1 MKQDLDRTPTQQDLD
16 TISRQLGRPARDV
29 VEIGA
34 RCVCGNPLVATTAP
48 RLSNGIPFPTT
59 FYLTHPVLTAAVSR
73 LEASGTMTQ
82 MTTRLQQDGDLAA
95 RYRAAHEDY
104 LAERDRVG
112 TVAGTDGVPEI
123 RGISAGGMPERVK
136 CLHVLVGHSLAAG
149 PGVNPL
155 GDEALESIRDD
166 WTADRCWCAG
176 AWDQDAPVPS
186 RDLSR
191 HVRRLAGERNPV
203 MTEPGATTSDAP
215 GRATPRGRVVG
226 AIDCG
231 TNSIRLLVARVEGPD
246 GGAAGGAGDGT
257 DGAGPVRLVD
267 LHREM
272 RVVRLGEGVDAT
284 GQLSEAA
291 LERTFAAAEDY
302 ARTLRELGAESVRFV
317 ATSASRDARNAGV
330 FTAGIRER
338 LGVEPEV
345 ISGDEE
351 AALSFAGAASVLD
364 PAALDTGVAGNTD
377 AGTGD
382 SAAAPAGA
390 GGRERKVLVV
400 DLGGGSTEFVLGTLT
415 GPGGPQAT
423 DAVSVPMGCVRF
435 TERHLHGDPPTADE
449 IAAATADI
457 EAVLDG
463 VEAAVPLGEAS
474 AVVGVA
480 GTITTV
486 TAAALGLTEY
496 DAEAI
501 HGTRLDRATTTRISG
516 QLLRATREER
526 AALPYMHPGRVD
538 VIGAGALIWSTLLRR
553 VERATGGAVASAI
566 TSEHDILDGIAL
578 SQLA

>member
-1 MKQDLDRTPTQQDLD
+1 MNQDLDRTPTPQDLD
-16 TISRQLGRPARDV
+16 TISLQLGRPARDV

-73 LEASGTMTQ
+73 LEAAGVMAEMTE
-82 MTTRLQQDGDLAA
+82 RLQQDRELAA
-95 RYRAAHEDY
+95 HYRAAHEAY
-104 LAERDRVG
+104 LTERDRVG
-112 TVAGTDGVPEI
+112 AVAGTDGVPEI
-123 RGISAGGMPERVK
+123 RGISAGGMPDRVK

-155 GDEALESIRDD
+155 GDEALEAIRQD
-166 WTADRCWCAG
+166 WTTDRCWCAG
-176 AWDQDAPVPS
+176 AWDPEAPVPS

-203 MTEPGATTSDAP
+203 MTETEAP
-215 GRATPRGRVVG
+215 PTAARRQATPAGRVVG

-246 GGAAGGAGDGT
+246 GGAAGGVTG
-257 DGAGPVRLVD
+257 GAGGVGAVRLVD

-302 ARTLRELGAESVRFV
+302 ARTLRRLGAESVRFV
-317 ATSASRDARNAGV
+317 ATSASRDARNAEV

-364 PAALDTGVAGNTD
+364 PGALTGVD
-377 AGTGD
+377 
-382 SAAAPAGA
+382 APAGTEGSPEGPA
-390 GGRERKVLVV
+390 AADGSDRTVLVV
-400 DLGGGSTEFVLGTLT
+400 DLGGGSTEFVLGTLD
-415 GPGGPQAT
+415 GPEGPQVTQAI
-423 DAVSVPMGCVRF
+423 SVPMGCVRF
-435 TERHLHGDPPTADE
+435 TERHLHGDPPTPEE

-457 EAVLDG
+457 DAVLDE
-463 VEAAVPLGEAS
+463 VEAAVPLGQAA

-496 DAEAI
+496 DAAAI
-501 HGTRLDRATTTRISG
+501 HGTRLDLATTTRISG
-516 QLLRATREER
+516 QLLAASRTER

>member
-1 MKQDLDRTPTQQDLD
+1 VNQDLDRTPTPQDLD
-16 TISRQLGRPARDV
+16 TISLQLGRPARDV

-73 LEASGTMTQ
+73 LEAAGVMAEMTE
-82 MTTRLQQDGDLAA
+82 RLQQDRELAA
-95 RYRAAHEDY
+95 HYRAAHEAY
-104 LAERDRVG
+104 LTERDRVG
-112 TVAGTDGVPEI
+112 AVAGTDGVPEI
-123 RGISAGGMPERVK
+123 RGISAGGMPDRVK

-155 GDEALESIRDD
+155 GDEALEAIRQD
-166 WTADRCWCAG
+166 WTTDRCWCAG
-176 AWDQDAPVPS
+176 AWDPEAPVPS

-203 MTEPGATTSDAP
+203 MTETEAP
-215 GRATPRGRVVG
+215 PTAARRQATPAGRVVG

-246 GGAAGGAGDGT
+246 GGAAGGVTG
-257 DGAGPVRLVD
+257 GAGGVGAVRLVD

-302 ARTLRELGAESVRFV
+302 ARTLRRLGAESVRFV
-317 ATSASRDARNAGV
+317 ATSASRDARNAEV

-364 PAALDTGVAGNTD
+364 PGVLTGAD
-377 AGTGD
+377 
-382 SAAAPAGA
+382 APAGTEGSPEGPA
-390 GGRERKVLVV
+390 AADGSDRTVLVV
-400 DLGGGSTEFVLGTLT
+400 DLGGGSTEFVLGTLD
-415 GPGGPQAT
+415 GPEGPQVT
-423 DAVSVPMGCVRF
+423 QAVSVPMGCVRF
-435 TERHLHGDPPTADE
+435 TERHLHGDPPTPEE

-457 EAVLDG
+457 DAVLDE
-463 VEAAVPLGEAS
+463 VEAAVPLGQAA

-496 DAEAI
+496 DAAAI
-501 HGTRLDRATTTRISG
+501 HGTRLDLATTTRISG
-516 QLLRATREER
+516 QLLAASRAER